1 MRAALL
7 PRQAIRSCNCP
18 QVLDLGNTEIVASWD
33 EGEIHYKEITTQPDY
48 GRCFTILHQ
57 LFTMTRNW
65 IAALMQLCKSV
76 RRNTSYTMSYQKL

>member
-48 GRCFTILHQ
+48 GR
-57 LFTMTRNW
+57 
-65 IAALMQLCKSV
+65 
-76 RRNTSYTMSYQKL
+76 